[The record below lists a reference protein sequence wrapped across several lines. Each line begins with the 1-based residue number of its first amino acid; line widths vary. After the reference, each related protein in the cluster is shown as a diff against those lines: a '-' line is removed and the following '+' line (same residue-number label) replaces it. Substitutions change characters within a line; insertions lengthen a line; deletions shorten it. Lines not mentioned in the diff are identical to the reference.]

1 MSHMYQSQKAPAM
14 WDPMV
19 ELPMDWSARKAT
31 GHQAPVSGLPREL
44 EWPMRQAAC
53 HQAPVPEPGQP
64 TPVSGLPRELEWP
77 MRQAA
82 CHQAPVPELP
92 ALQPAAAEEVV
103 ATAQVALA
111 ASNPNVGGE

>member
-1 MSHMYQSQKAPAM
+1 MYHSENAPAM
-14 WDPMV
+14 GAPVV
-19 ELPMDWSARKAT
+19 ELPMDWSARKAA
-31 GHQAPVSGLPREL
+31 GH
-44 EWPMRQAAC
+44 
-53 HQAPVPEPGQP
+53 H

-77 MRQAA
+77 MRKAA
-82 CHQAPVPELP
+82 GHQAPVPELP

>member
-1 MSHMYQSQKAPAM
+1 MYHRENAPAM
-14 WDPMV
+14 GAPVV
-19 ELPMDWSARKAT
+19 ELPMDWSARNAT
-31 GHQAPVSGLPREL
+31 GH
-44 EWPMRQAAC
+44 
-53 HQAPVPEPGQP
+53 H
-64 TPVSGLPRELEWP
+64 TPVSELPRELEWP

-111 ASNPNVGGE
+111 SNPKVGGE

>member
-1 MSHMYQSQKAPAM
+1 MAHARLAPKARVAEKERLPLPLEM
-14 WDPMV
+14 GGPTQMNHCQNSPPMRTPVV
-19 ELPMDWSARKAT
+19 ELPMDCSARKAA
-31 GHQAPVSGLPREL
+31 GH
-44 EWPMRQAAC
+44 
-53 HQAPVPEPGQP
+53 H

-111 ASNPNVGGE
+111 SNPNVGGE